1 MDEKSMRSEKKAIH
15 ILIFLTSDITDRN
28 VDLSLGPELYVNI
41 AATVDRVFFRKKRN
55 TTTLYI
61 S

>member
-1 MDEKSMRSEKKAIH
+1 MGSEKKDTH
-15 ILIFLTSDITDRN
+15 ILIFLTPDITDRN
-28 VDLSLGPELYVNI
+28 VDFSLGPESYVNI
-41 AATVDRVFFRKKRN
+41 AATVDRIFFRKKRN